1 MYFTVHSL
9 SLYIQ
14 RGICFSIPFYYIW
27 IIQAAV
33 RQFKNVKQ
41 VLYFALHSSFT
52 IFVTKLIKNRNL

>member
-1 MYFTVHSL
+1 MYFIVHSL

-41 VLYFALHSSFT
+41 VLHFALHSSFT
-52 IFVTKLIKNRNL
+52 IFQ

>member
-33 RQFKNVKQ
+33 RQFKKRKTG
-41 VLYFALHSSFT
+41 FTFCIAL
-52 IFVTKLIKNRNL
+52 IFHYISII